1 MDRGLAPD
9 VLEKDMV
16 CPIGHSLLDDLLI
29 AKQPRAIRKAAI
41 EYSLLEGYTFGIETL
56 TPLLAL
62 LQPQSM

>member
-1 MDRGLAPD
+1 
-9 VLEKDMV
+9 MV